1 MLSSAAAQ
9 SVRNAYQLAAQYGHG
24 GPGQE
29 HLLLSLT
36 GDPDAV
42 AALLA
47 CGADPRIIHSEVDR
61 LLPRLPERQTT
72 DNSLE
77 RTVER
82 AERFKPETPC
92 DGACLLLAL
101 LVDRGATP
109 ATILRRHG
117 VTRDRVVE
125 HMVQRD
131 VAARRREKAPRRTL
145 DASDPVKTGAP
156 AADSALANWCID
168 LNAKA
173 EAGRIDPVIGRD
185 DAIARTIQ
193 ILCRRNKNNPVLV
206 GEPGVGKTAIAEG
219 LALRIVEG
227 EAPQALANARIFTL
241 DLGALV
247 AGTRYRGDFEERLKN
262 VIAEIGANPGAVL
275 FIDEMHTII
284 GAGGAGG
291 AMDAANLLKPA
302 LAAGTLRCIGATTYR
317 EYRLHI
323 ERDPALVRRFG
334 KIDVTEPTIEDAV
347 AILEGVAERY
357 ADHHGVLYSRDAIRM
372 AVELSARYI
381 TDRHLPDKAIDVLD
395 EAGAMARLDTSRGWP
410 RRIEAPDIET
420 VVARMANMP
429 IRRAGIDERAA
440 LRGLEADLK
449 AAVFGQDEAVVAVTS
464 AIKIARSGL
473 RDAEKPMGS
482 YLFAG
487 PTGVGKT
494 EIARRLATTL
504 GVPLLRFDMSEYMEP
519 HTISRLIGAP
529 PGYVGFDQE
538 GLLTSA
544 VSKTPHAVLLL
555 DEIEKAHPD
564 LFALLLQVMDAGRLT
579 DTTGKTI
586 DFRHVIVI
594 MTTNAGAAEMA
605 RPSIGF
611 GMSGNDGD
619 AAHAADAAIK
629 RLFSPEFRNR
639 LDAVVSFQPLMPE
652 TVCRIARGHLD
663 QLAAQLADRN
673 IALNVSDEALRWLAR
688 HGFEPAMGARPLA
701 RLIERTVKLPLAEH
715 LLFGGLAENGGRITL
730 NVVDGMLDLAVEQ
743 THVAVSE
750 PMPA

>member
-47 CGADPRIIHSEVDR
+47 CGADPRAIHAEVDR
-61 LLPRLPERQTT
+61 LLPRIPERHTT
-72 DNSLE
+72 DNPLE
-77 RTVER
+77 RAVER

-101 LVDRGATP
+101 LVDRGASP

-117 VTRDRVVE
+117 VSRDRVVE

-131 VAARRREKAPRRTL
+131 VAARRREKSPRRAL
-145 DASDPVKTGAP
+145 DASDPVKPGAP
-156 AADSALANWCID
+156 AADSALASWCID

-173 EAGRIDPVIGRD
+173 EAGKIDPVIGRD

-193 ILCRRNKNNPVLV
+193 ILCRRTKNNPVLV

-227 EAPQALANARIFTL
+227 LAPEALANARIFTL
-241 DLGALV
+241 DLGSLV

-262 VIAEIGANPGAVL
+262 VIAEIGSTPGAVL
-275 FIDEMHTII
+275 FIDEMHTIV

-334 KIDVTEPTIEDAV
+334 KIDVTEPSIEDAV

-357 ADHHGVLYSRDAIRM
+357 ADHHGVLYSRDAIRS

-395 EAGAMARLDTSRGWP
+395 EAGAMARLDARRDWP

-429 IRRAGIDERAA
+429 IRRAGTDERAV
-440 LRGLEADLK
+440 LRGLEGELK
-449 AAVFGQDEAVVAVTS
+449 AAVFGQDEAVEAVTS

-494 EIARRLATTL
+494 EIARRLASTL
-504 GVPLLRFDMSEYMEP
+504 GLPLLRFDMSEYMEP

-544 VSKTPHAVLLL
+544 VSRTPHAVLLL

-611 GMSGNDGD
+611 GMNGTDGD
-619 AAHAADAAIK
+619 AADAASAAIK

-639 LDAVVSFQPLMPE
+639 LDAVVNFRPLTHE
-652 TVCRIARGHLD
+652 TVCRIAQGHID
-663 QLAAQLADRN
+663 QLAAHLADRN
-673 IALNVSDEALRWLAR
+673 IALTITEDALRWLAR

-750 PMPA
+750 PIPA

>member
-47 CGADPRIIHSEVDR
+47 CGADPRAIHAEIDR
-61 LLPRLPERQTT
+61 LLPRIPERPTT
-72 DNSLE
+72 DNPLE

-101 LVDRGATP
+101 LVDRGASP

-131 VAARRREKAPRRTL
+131 VAARRRDKAPRRAL
-145 DASDPVKTGAP
+145 DASDPVKPGAP
-156 AADSALANWCID
+156 APDSALATWCID

-173 EAGRIDPVIGRD
+173 EAGKIDPVIGRD

-193 ILCRRNKNNPVLV
+193 ILCRRTKNNPVLV

-227 EAPQALANARIFTL
+227 RAPAALANARIFTL

-262 VIAEIGANPGAVL
+262 VITEIGSTPGAVL

-334 KIDVTEPTIEDAV
+334 KIDVTEPSIEDAV

-357 ADHHGVLYSRDAIRM
+357 ADHHGVIYSRDAIRS

-395 EAGAMARLDTSRGWP
+395 EAGAMARLDARRDWP
-410 RRIEAPDIET
+410 RRIEAPDIEN

-429 IRRAGIDERAA
+429 VRRAGTDERAA
-440 LRGLEADLK
+440 LRGLEGELK
-449 AAVFGQDEAVVAVTS
+449 AAVFGQDEAVEAITS

-519 HTISRLIGAP
+519 HTVSRLIGAP

-544 VSKTPHAVLLL
+544 VSRTPHAVLLL

-586 DFRHVIVI
+586 DFRHVILI

-611 GMSGNDGD
+611 GMSGTDGD
-619 AAHAADAAIK
+619 AADAADAAIK

-639 LDAVVSFQPLMPE
+639 LDAVVNFRPLTHE
-652 TVCRIARGHLD
+652 TVCRIAQGHLD
-663 QLAAQLADRN
+663 QLAAHLADRN
-673 IALNVSDEALRWLAR
+673 ISLTVTADALGWLAR

-701 RLIERTVKLPLAEH
+701 RLIERTVKMPLAEH
-715 LLFGGLAENGGRITL
+715 LLFGGLADNGGRITL
-730 NVVDGMLDLAVEQ
+730 NVVDGMLDLLVEQ

-750 PMPA
+750 PIPA